1 MPDYTEFFLN
11 RAGSV
16 IMLECLEFSHP
27 SFSKT
32 YYVVRNAP
40 DGATVTHEDASTH
53 TYEYTP
59 LKIELGN
66 ATDDLDQ
73 KLNIALADLGRVL
86 PAEVDA
92 ALAGSYAHIAPKL
105 KYRAYRH
112 DDLSQP
118 LISLQV
124 LEVTS
129 LSRDAEGI
137 TTIEAK
143 AQGLNNNR
151 TGQIYSLDRFPL
163 LRGLL

>member
-32 YYVVRNAP
+32 YYAVRNAP
-40 DGATVTHEDASTH
+40 DGVTVTHEDGSSH
-53 TYEYTP
+53 LYEYVP
-59 LKIELGN
+59 LKIDRGN
-66 ATDDLDQ
+66 TTDDLDQ
-73 KLNIALADLGRVL
+73 KINIMLADLGRIL
-86 PAEVDA
+86 PPEVDA
-92 ALAGSYAHIAPKL
+92 VLSGPDAHIAPKL

-124 LEVTS
+124 LDVTG
-129 LSRDAEGI
+129 LSRDTDGL
-137 TTIEAK
+137 TSFEAK
-143 AQGLNNNR
+143 APELNNSR
-151 TGQIYSLDRFPL
+151 TGNIYSLDRFPL
-163 LRGLL
+163 LRGVL